1 MITSDQ
7 LKDVLDRA
15 DKLKHYLKIDEKKI
29 EFEEED
35 LRTQAPDFWE
45 DQKRAEEQMKKVK
58 SIKKWLDGFQDV
70 RTAAD
75 ELQLAFDFFK
85 EEMVT
90 EAEVD
95 ENYQKAIKAIEAL
108 ELKNML
114 RQKEDPMDAVLK
126 INSGAGGTES
136 QDWASMLMRMYQRWA
151 EAHGYKVSISNLQ
164 DGDEAGIKS
173 VTMQIEGG
181 EFAYGYLKSENGV
194 HRLVR
199 VSPFNA
205 QGKRMTSLRIRF
217 RLSTGRRHD
226 RSICRPRQVVMG
238 HFPLKWCRRSER
250 QQGRVGCSSALLV
263 YRPRYWR
270 GGGNPHREYRNARP
284 AQKQRTCH
292 GSAALSTL

>member
-1 MITSDQ
+1 MITQDQ

-15 DKLKHYLKIDEKKI
+15 DKLRHYLKIDEKKI
-29 EFEEED
+29 EYEEED

-58 SIKKWLDGFQDV
+58 GIKKWLDGYQEV

-75 ELQLAFDFFK
+75 ELQLAFDFYK
-85 EEMVT
+85 EDMVT

-95 ENYQKAIKAIEAL
+95 DNYRKAVEAIEAL

-114 RQKEDPMDAVLK
+114 RQTEDPMDCVLK
-126 INSGAGGTES
+126 LNSGAGGTES

-181 EFAYGYLKSENGV
+181 E
-194 HRLVR
+194 
-199 VSPFNA
+199 
-205 QGKRMTSLRIRF
+205 I
-217 RLSTGRRHD
+217 
-226 RSICRPRQVVMG
+226 
-238 HFPLKWCRRSER
+238 
-250 QQGRVGCSSALLV
+250 SAI
-263 YRPRYWR
+263 
-270 GGGNPHREYRNARP
+270 
-284 AQKQRTCH
+284 
-292 GSAALSTL
+292 